1 MLPEITLIFGTVPK
15 LKVVPGV
22 TVACQTSDD
31 MILSG
36 RVNVMLPLTKTP
48 ATDTGLSVLLNAFF
62 ALSQN
67 RGTEEFAVFKNSHS
81 DELFLP
87 DTEFLAACIP
97 EHFFSTKCNLCASS

>member
-1 MLPEITLIFGTVPK
+1 MLQEITLIFSIVPK
-15 LKVVPGV
+15 CKVVLGV
-22 TVACQTSDD
+22 AVACQTSDD

-67 RGTEEFAVFKNSHS
+67 RRELKWETVDDQGGSAKWNST
-81 DELFLP
+81 LL
-87 DTEFLAACIP
+87 
-97 EHFFSTKCNLCASS
+97 